1 MVLFSLICEI
11 LFISQIDFQLRQK
24 LFTSCCATIYPAGT
38 QFFRFLLRPLI
49 RSMIISMASWGHLG
63 DFFFHFFHFYHFNS
77 LFLQCVLFLLFLQ
90 CLQFLLFLF
99 LLLCSLKGRV
109 SQIFF
114 ILSQSPLDIIYGGK
128 IVETGRLDLK
138 RVKKFKNS

>member
-1 MVLFSLICEI
+1 MLDFFFEFLRIFLNHPNSDGKRILWYCLAWYVRFFSFRKLI
-11 LFISQIDFQLRQK
+11 FSSDRSSLRRV
-24 LFTSCCATIYPAGT
+24 SIYPAGT

-77 LFLQCVLFLLFLQ
+77 LFLQYVLFLLFLQ

-109 SQIFF
+109 SQFF
-114 ILSQSPLDIIYGGK
+114 SFFHRFRW
-128 IVETGRLDLK
+128 T
-138 RVKKFKNS
+138 